1 MKPGDLVYCWYGS
14 FFDIVGLITENHPHR
29 PNLYRVL
36 VNGHVVE
43 IDRLNLRLVETTTN
57 NIKYK

>member
-43 IDRLNLRLVETTTN
+43 IDRLNLRLVET
-57 NIKYK
+57 